1 MRLAWAVHGAG
12 PPLLVNSCWLSHLQ
26 YDWQSPVWR
35 HFLEAVGSLA
45 TTVRYDERGFGLSD
59 WDVADFSL
67 GARVQDLEIV
77 ADQLP
82 YDRFALMGMSAGAP
96 VAIEYAARHPERV
109 SRLILYGPVLSGCFA
124 SRGQDLAVE
133 QALLAAIRAGWGGQE
148 PQFRRLFTS
157 FLIPGASEEQMTWL
171 DELQRMCTSPDNAV
185 ASRVARQSI
194 DVRDAMAAVR
204 APTLVLHARGDL
216 SAPFDYGAEAAA
228 LIPGARLVPL
238 DSRNHILLG
247 DELAWPVFRQE
258 VEHFLAGD
266 RQAPASTGA
275 QLPVL
280 TAREQDIVQLAAEG
294 LDNQQIAARLV
305 ISVRTVE
312 RHLQNVYLKAG
323 LSGRTARTAVV
334 SRYLSGRELAG

>member
-26 YDWQSPVWR
+26 YYWQSPVWR
-35 HFLEAVGSLA
+35 HFLEALGAMA

-59 WDVADFSL
+59 WDIADFSL
-67 GARVQDLEIV
+67 GARVRDLEII

-82 YDRFALMGMSAGAP
+82 FDRFALMGMSAGAP
-96 VAIEYAARHPERV
+96 VAIAYAARHPGRV
-109 SRLILYGPVLSGCFA
+109 SRLVLYGPVLSGCFA
-124 SRGQDLAVE
+124 GRGQDEAVE

-157 FLIPGASEEQMTWL
+157 FLIPAASEEQMTWL
-171 DELQRMCTSPDNAV
+171 DELQRMCTSPANAV
-185 ASRVARQSI
+185 ASRVARHGI
-194 DVRDAMAAVR
+194 DVRDAMTAVR

-216 SAPFDYGAEAAA
+216 SAPFDHGTEAAA

-247 DELAWPVFRQE
+247 DEPAWPVFRRE
-258 VEHFLAGD
+258 VEQFLAGD
-266 RQAPASTGA
+266 RQPLEGPTVR
-275 QLPVL
+275 LPVL
-280 TAREQDIVQLAAEG
+280 TAREQDIVRLAAEG

-305 ISVRTVE
+305 LSVRTVE
-312 RHLQNVYLKAG
+312 RHLQNAYLKAG
-323 LSGRTARTAVV
+323 LTGRTARTALV
-334 SRYLSGRELAG
+334 SRYLSGRELVG